1 LIALGGLMLAMGCK
15 STPGMPVV
23 TTPLLPEAGVPCP
36 APTPTGPDL
45 SINPSLK
52 PPTLVAGPGKPII
65 LPPGAQLP
73 KQGELV
79 APTLPTLPS
88 PRMPDASAIVPPKD
102 ITPTLTSNPKP
113 DVGTLPAPAIK
124 PLLVE
129 APRPPAGPDGF
140 APAPIIPPPTLQ
152 ETLPPP
158 KITNGQGTP
167 PLPLRAG
174 QRFGHAPDY
183 KWIAG
188 VLDRHTKGGYW
199 TLRYA
204 DFGNDDEWG
213 GKVRLLDDARL
224 NEFSNGDVVFIEGDL
239 LAPRSAALIDGSSFP
254 PFRINGVRLIEKA
267 K

>member
-1 LIALGGLMLAMGCK
+1 MIRKWSARLIALGGLMLAIGCQ
-15 STPGMPVV
+15 STPGTPVV
-23 TTPLLPEAGVPCP
+23 TTPLLPEYTVPGP
-36 APTPTGPDL
+36 PPTPMDHEL
-45 SINPSLK
+45 SFNPAMK
-52 PPTLVAGPGKPII
+52 PRIVPH
-65 LPPGAQLP
+65 GASLP
-73 KQGELV
+73 KNNSLI

-88 PRMPDASAIVPPKD
+88 PKMADAPAIALPPKD
-102 ITPTLTSNPKP
+102 ITPTLTSNPRP
-113 DVGTLPAPAIK
+113 EIGALPTPAIK

-140 APAPIIPPPTLQ
+140 APAPIISPPTVQ
-152 ETLPPP
+152 ETLPPQ
-158 KITNGQGTP
+158 KIRNGQGDP
-167 PLPLRAG
+167 PMPLKAG

-213 GKVRLLDDARL
+213 GKVRLLDDERL
-224 NEFSNGDVVFIEGDL
+224 SAYSSGDVIFLEGDL
-239 LAPRSAALIDGSSFP
+239 LAPRSAASVEGSNYP
-254 PFRINGVRLIEKA
+254 PFRVTGVRLIEKA